1 MKRPVTASG
10 QDLVI
15 QANYYASLAN
25 SSWLTHVATC
35 TVIEHTPPQEP
46 ECLVLFSPRSCEMS
60 RTLLSAA
67 AAALLIACLHRPCAA
82 EPLVPARAPHDPIAT
97 PTPWIDLG
105 RSPIAHTSD
114 DNQPRNHKVAA
125 ALTLGGVYAAF
136 TTWTYFAWYRK
147 HKPLSEYK
155 WGGDG
160 WFGERT
166 YAGGADKL
174 GHAWATMSLA
184 RAGTEL
190 LHQWGGYS
198 KLSSTLVSTALSE
211 LLFFGVEVK
220 DGFYYT
226 FSYAD
231 AAFNTA
237 GALTALALSLSPRL
251 DELFDYRVEY
261 WPSYEYRRQ
270 FQGGNVNIA
279 EDYSGETYLLA
290 FHLGGV
296 RTLRDS
302 RWGGWTR
309 FVDLAVGYG
318 TRGYKPDPPNRE
330 VEPDYVHRQELSIG
344 VSLNVQGLSNWL
356 FDGRSRAAKKIGHG
370 LFEVFN
376 VGYVPA
382 KQWTK
387 VADGPVMPGGA

>member
-1 MKRPVTASG
+1 
-10 QDLVI
+10 
-15 QANYYASLAN
+15 
-25 SSWLTHVATC
+25 
-35 TVIEHTPPQEP
+35 
-46 ECLVLFSPRSCEMS
+46 
-60 RTLLSAA
+60 
-67 AAALLIACLHRPCAA
+67 LLIACLHGAAMA
-82 EPLVPARAPHDPIAT
+82 EPGAPEATHHDPVAA

-105 RSPIAHTSD
+105 RSPIVETTTASGKSRERSD
-114 DNQPRNHKVAA
+114 PPRDRKVASA
-125 ALTLGGVYAAF
+125 IVLGGIYAGF
-136 TTWTYFAWYRK
+136 TTWTYYAWYRK

-211 LLFFGVEVK
+211 LLFLGVEFK

-226 FSYAD
+226 FSYGD
-231 AAFNTA
+231 AVLNTA
-237 GALTALALSLSPRL
+237 GALAAAALSLSPRL

-261 WPSYEYRRQ
+261 WPSHEYRRQ
-270 FQGGNVNIA
+270 FTGGNVNIA

-290 FHLGGV
+290 FHLGGL
-296 RTLRDS
+296 RSLRDS
-302 RWGGWTR
+302 RWGSWSR
-309 FVDLAVGYG
+309 FVDLAIGFG
-318 TRGYKPDPPNRE
+318 TRGYKPDPPMRE
-330 VEPDYVHRQELSIG
+330 TMPDYPHRQELSIG
-344 VSLNVQGLSNWL
+344 VSLNLQGVSDWL

-376 VGYVPA
+376 LGYLPA
-382 KQWTK
+382 KQWTN